1 MEQATYLSGLMIVEA
16 KLNIDGTRVSVADI
30 CDACDLVAK
39 LRQNPRYAASAAV
52 SGHNLHSTTRGS
64 VRISKQGALAGES

>member
-39 LRQNPRYAASAAV
+39 LRQNPRYAAF
-52 SGHNLHSTTRGS
+52 SGRFWPKPALDVPGQRAITR
-64 VRISKQGALAGES
+64 LAGES

>member
-16 KLNIDGTRVSVADI
+16 KLNIDGTRVRVADF

-39 LRQNPRYAASAAV
+39 LGQNPRYAAF
-52 SGHNLHSTTRGS
+52 SGRFWPKPALDAPGQRADITS
-64 VRISKQGALAGES
+64 VRWQ